1 MTTDRGKTMTR
12 KAMTRDQKRSK
23 TGRHHNGRWISKKA
37 RLAIYLRDDLQC
49 IYCLRKLNDAHP
61 ADITLDHVIPRSSF
75 SGCVR
80 DPKNLVTSCR
90 SCNCK
95 KGDLP
100 VNRFA
105 GPETRAHIKRNTSRS
120 MAKYTRLAG
129 AILDDTTGL
138 DSD

>member
-1 MTTDRGKTMTR
+1 MTR

-23 TGRHHNGRWISKKA
+23 TGRHHNGRWISKKT

-80 DPKNLVTSCR
+80 DPRNLVTCCR
-90 SCNCK
+90 NCNARK
-95 KGDLP
+95 SDLP
-100 VNRFA
+100 LNRFA
-105 GPETRAHIKRNTSRS
+105 GPETISHVRRNCKRS
-120 MAKYTRLAG
+120 MFKYNRLAG
-129 AILDDTTGL
+129 AILTDQVSPE
-138 DSD
+138 SDA